1 MVNHYFQKVKSYL
14 LELDF
19 QITYE
24 DERECVFV
32 VEKESLG
39 IKNLVIGCADPLLI
53 MEQFILE
60 LPAESAAIYRSLLQK
75 NRDIIH
81 GAFVLDDSGRRVI
94 FRDTLQME
102 TLDLCEIEA
111 TFNSLA
117 LLLSEYSD
125 QLIQFSKNSKP
136 YDYEPIQTHL

>member
-1 MVNHYFQKVKSYL
+1 MVNNYFQKVRSFL

-19 QITYE
+19 QIIHA
-24 DERECVFV
+24 DEQERVFV

-53 MEQFILE
+53 IEQYLLE
-60 LPAESAAIYRSLLQK
+60 LPTQTTEIYRSLLQK

-81 GAFVLDDSGRRVI
+81 GAFVLDDTGRRVI

-125 QLIQFSKNSKP
+125 QLIQFSKN
-136 YDYEPIQTHL
+136 

>member
-1 MVNHYFQKVKSYL
+1 MGNHYFQKVKGYL
-14 LELDF
+14 LELNF
-19 QITYE
+19 QISHE
-24 DERECVFV
+24 DQQEGVFV

-53 MEQFILE
+53 MEQYLLE
-60 LPAESAAIYRSLLQK
+60 LPLQTPEIYRSLLQK

-117 LLLSEYSD
+117 LLLSEYAD
-125 QLIQFSKNSKP
+125 QLIAFSKN
-136 YDYEPIQTHL
+136 

>member
-1 MVNHYFQKVKSYL
+1 MVNNYFQKVRSFL

-19 QITYE
+19 QIMHE
-24 DERECVFV
+24 DEQERVFV

-39 IKNLVIGCADPLLI
+39 IKNLVIGCTDPLLI
-53 MEQFILE
+53 IEQYLLE
-60 LPAESAAIYRSLLQK
+60 LPTQTTEIYRSLLQK

-81 GAFVLDDSGRRVI
+81 GAFVLDDTGRRVI

-125 QLIQFSKNSKP
+125 QLIQFSKN
-136 YDYEPIQTHL
+136 